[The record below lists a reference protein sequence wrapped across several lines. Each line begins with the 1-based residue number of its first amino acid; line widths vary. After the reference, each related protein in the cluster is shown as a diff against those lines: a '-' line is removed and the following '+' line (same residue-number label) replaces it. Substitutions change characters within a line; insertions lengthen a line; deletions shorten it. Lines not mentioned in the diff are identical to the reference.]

1 MIALIVDNHAH
12 RLMNDGS
19 VESCEVSSLGEIL
32 TGQNVPDDVAWRV
45 LDPISDLQM
54 DPGTFDAF
62 IRKDLVLL
70 NSIFPPDRPKLPV
83 SEKQETVGTV
93 VAPV

>member
-1 MIALIVDNHAH
+1 
-12 RLMNDGS
+12 MNDGS
-19 VESCEVSSLGEIL
+19 VESVEIEL
-32 TGQNVPDDVAWRV
+32 EDVGAKHEGIFIHTNWRV

-83 SEKQETVGTV
+83 SEHQETVGIV